1 MTSRNTLNRVLYI
14 DLSRKSFHIEER
26 DDIFKEQLGGSGAA
40 IALLNELCPPDC
52 DPLGPDNPI
61 IFAVG
66 PLTSLFPLASKTV
79 AMFKSPHTGNLGE
92 SHCGG
97 RSAVSIRMAGYGAI
111 VITGKSDFPVYLSL
125 EDDKVLFRD
134 ATTLWGMGTN
144 STSGRII
151 REREKGSG
159 LRSII
164 RIGTAGENLVTYA
177 SVTAETFR
185 HFGRLGLGAVFGSK
199 MLKGISITGKRSFP
213 VGDMKGY
220 RSLYDKIFRTAVDS
234 ELMKKYH
241 ELGTA
246 GNVLALHRLKG
257 LPTKNLLQA
266 EFPEVDQVS
275 GESFAKNYL
284 GRRLACSHCPIGC
297 IHIAALREPYADEPY
312 FYKTRM
318 IGYDYELIFSLGTM
332 LGGSDTDGVLRL
344 MDAVEAVG
352 LDAMSAGVVLAWAT
366 EAMEKGL
373 ISLDHT
379 GGLTLAWN
387 QYDNY
392 IEAIKRI
399 VSQPNDF
406 FRALAKGVAHASS
419 IYGGKE
425 FALSF
430 GKNEMPGYHTGPA
443 AHIGYLVGARH
454 SHLDNGGYS
463 IDQKAFKKEL
473 PSPQELAEKIVAEES
488 WRQIL
493 SSLVIC
499 FFARNIYKVEIVEEA
514 LGLMGISMSQ
524 DQIHDLGRR
533 ILRQK
538 YDFKERE
545 GFRLLEEPLP
555 QRIFETPSTNGMIDP
570 AYVKA
575 TIEAIRI

>member
-1 MTSRNTLNRVLYI
+1 MTCHRTLHRVLYV
-14 DLSRKSFHIEER
+14 DLSRKSFRVEER
-26 DDIFKEQLGGSGAA
+26 DDIFSRQLGGSGAA

-52 DPLGPDNPI
+52 DPLGPENPI
-61 IFAVG
+61 ILAVG

-111 VITGKSDFPVYLSL
+111 VITGKSEFPVYLSIG
-125 EDDKVLFRD
+125 DGKVLFRD
-134 ATTLWGMGTN
+134 ATTLWGMATN

-151 REREKGSG
+151 REREEGTG
-159 LRSII
+159 LRSIM

-199 MLKGISITGKRSFP
+199 MLKGISIAGKRSFP
-213 VGDMKGY
+213 VKNMKDY
-220 RSLYDKIFRTAVDS
+220 RYTYDKIFRTAVDS

-246 GNVLALHRLKG
+246 GNVKALHRLKG
-257 LPTKNLLQA
+257 LPTRNLLQS
-266 EFPEVDQVS
+266 EFEDVDKVS
-275 GESFAKNYL
+275 GEALAENYL
-284 GRRLACSHCPIGC
+284 GRRLACAHCPIGC

-332 LGGSDTDGVLRL
+332 LGGSDTDGILKL

-366 EAMEKGL
+366 EALEKG
-373 ISLDHT
+373 IVSVEQT
-379 GGLTLAWN
+379 GGLRLSWN
-387 QYDNY
+387 NYPNY
-392 IEAIKRI
+392 IEAVKRI

-406 FRALAKGVAHASS
+406 FKALSKGVDHASNV
-419 IYGGKE
+419 YGGKE

-443 AHIGYLVGARH
+443 AHIGYLAGARH

-473 PSPQELAEKIVAEES
+473 PPPEELAEKIVAEES

-493 SSLVIC
+493 SSLVVC
-499 FFARNIYKVEIVEEA
+499 FFARNIYKDEVVSEA
-514 LGLMGISMSQ
+514 LEQLEISMSATEL
-524 DQIHDLGRR
+524 HDLGRR

-545 GFRLLEEPLP
+545 GFRLLEERLP
-555 QRIFETPSTNGMIDP
+555 ERIFQTPSTNGMIDP

-575 TIEAIRI
+575 TLKAIRI